1 MNGFNK
7 YQEIINSRIKDIN
20 VKGQPKEL
28 YDPIN
33 YILNLK
39 SKRVRPTLCLLSYS
53 IFSKNINI
61 IVKPAITLEFFH
73 NFTLIHDDIM
83 DNANIR
89 RGEKTIHNKWNNNIG
104 ILSGDLLMIFA
115 YKMLECVDNNT
126 IKNTLGRFNTI
137 AIKVCEGQQFDMN
150 FENKELISESEYI
163 KMITLKTAVLIG
175 FSLELGGL
183 IANQKKIV
191 TDKLYMAGEKIGISF
206 QLMDDY
212 LDVFGNSEFGK
223 KIGGDISSNKKT
235 YLMIKLLEHAE
246 ESDKKIIDTLLSKGK
261 ENTTKVKKITE
272 YMIRYKIDELTKKIM
287 NEFFLEGIA
296 ILESIPGK
304 NSELKNYFE
313 EIRKRKF

>member
-1 MNGFNK
+1 MNEFNK

-212 LDVFGNSEFGK
+212 LDVFGNSKFGK
-223 KIGGDISSNKKT
+223 EIGGDISSNKKT

-246 ESDKKIIDTLLSKGK
+246 ESDKKIINNLLSNKK
-261 ENTTKVKKITE
+261 NNTSKVKRITE
-272 YMIRYKIDELTKKIM
+272 YMIKYKVDELTRKIM
-287 NEFFLEGIA
+287 DEFFIEGIT
-296 ILESIPGK
+296 ILNSIPGK
-304 NSELKNYFE
+304 TLELKNYFE

>member
-1 MNGFNK
+1 MNVFNK
-7 YQEIINSRIKDIN
+7 YQKIINSRIKDIN
-20 VKGQPKEL
+20 VKGQPEEL

-39 SKRVRPTLCLLSYS
+39 SKRVRPTLGLLSYS
-53 IFSKNINI
+53 IFSKNINE
-61 IVKPAITLEFFH
+61 IVKPAIALEFFH

-89 RGEKTIHNKWNNNIG
+89 RGEKTVHNKWNNNIG

-115 YKMLECVDNNT
+115 YKMLEGIDKNIIV
-126 IKNTLGRFNTI
+126 NTLERFNEI

-150 FENKELISESEYI
+150 FENQEMISESEYI

-191 TDKLYMAGEKIGISF
+191 SDKLYKAGEKIGISF

-246 ESDKKIIDTLLSKGK
+246 ESDKKIINNLLSNRK

-272 YMIRYKIDELTKKIM
+272 YMIKYKIDELTKKIM
-287 NEFFLEGIA
+287 NEFFLEGIT

-304 NSELKNYFE
+304 SSDLKNYFE
-313 EIRKRKF
+313 EIRNRKF

>member
-212 LDVFGNSEFGK
+212 LDVFGNSKFGK
-223 KIGGDISSNKKT
+223 EIGGDISSNKKT

-246 ESDKKIIDTLLSKGK
+246 ESDKKIINNLLSNKK
-261 ENTTKVKKITE
+261 NNTTKVKRITE
-272 YMIRYKIDELTKKIM
+272 YMIKYKVDELTRKIM
-287 NEFFLEGIA
+287 DEFFIEGIT
-296 ILESIPGK
+296 ILNSIPGK
-304 NSELKNYFE
+304 TLELKNYFE

>member
-1 MNGFNK
+1 MNVFNK
-7 YQEIINSRIKDIN
+7 YQKIINSRIKDIN

-39 SKRVRPTLCLLSYS
+39 SKRVRPTLSLLSYS
-53 IFSKNINI
+53 IFSKNINE
-61 IVKPAITLEFFH
+61 IVKPAIALEFFH

-89 RGEKTIHNKWNNNIG
+89 RGEKTVHNKWNNNIG

-115 YKMLECVDNNT
+115 YKMLEGIDKNIIV
-126 IKNTLGRFNTI
+126 NTLERFNEI

-150 FENKELISESEYI
+150 FENQEMISESEYI

-191 TDKLYMAGEKIGISF
+191 SDKLYKAGEKIGISF

-246 ESDKKIIDTLLSKGK
+246 DSDKKIINNLLSNRK

-272 YMIRYKIDELTKKIM
+272 YMIKYKIDELTKKIM
-287 NEFFLEGIA
+287 NEFFLDGIT

-304 NSELKNYFE
+304 SSDLKNYFE
-313 EIRKRKF
+313 EIRNRKF

>member
-1 MNGFNK
+1 MNEFNK

-53 IFSKNINI
+53 IFSKNINE

-212 LDVFGNSEFGK
+212 LDVFGNSKFGK
-223 KIGGDISSNKKT
+223 EIGGDISSNKKT

-246 ESDKKIIDTLLSKGK
+246 ESDKKIINNLLSNKK
-261 ENTTKVKKITE
+261 NNTSKVKRITE
-272 YMIRYKIDELTKKIM
+272 YMIKYKVDELTRKIM
-287 NEFFLEGIA
+287 DEFFIEGIT
-296 ILESIPGK
+296 ILNSIPGK
-304 NSELKNYFE
+304 TLELKNYFE

>member
-53 IFSKNINI
+53 IFSKNINE

-212 LDVFGNSEFGK
+212 LDVFGNSKFGK
-223 KIGGDISSNKKT
+223 EIGGDISSNKKT
-235 YLMIKLLEHAE
+235 FLMIKLLEHAE
-246 ESDKKIIDTLLSKGK
+246 ESDKKIINNLLSNKK
-261 ENTTKVKKITE
+261 NNTSKVKRITE
-272 YMIRYKIDELTKKIM
+272 YMIKYKVDELTRKIM
-287 NEFFLEGIA
+287 DEFFIEGIT
-296 ILESIPGK
+296 ILNSIPGK
-304 NSELKNYFE
+304 TLELKNYFE

>member
-1 MNGFNK
+1 MNVFNK
-7 YQEIINSRIKDIN
+7 YQKIINSRIKDIN
-20 VKGQPKEL
+20 VKGQPEEL

-39 SKRVRPTLCLLSYS
+39 SKRVRPTLSLLSYS
-53 IFSKNINI
+53 IFSKNINE
-61 IVKPAITLEFFH
+61 IVKPAIALEFFH

-89 RGEKTIHNKWNNNIG
+89 RGEKTVHNKWNNNIG

-115 YKMLECVDNNT
+115 YKMLEGIDKNIIV
-126 IKNTLGRFNTI
+126 NTLERFNEI

-150 FENKELISESEYI
+150 FENQEMISESEYI

-191 TDKLYMAGEKIGISF
+191 SDKLYKAGEKIGISF

-246 ESDKKIIDTLLSKGK
+246 DSDKKIINNLLSNRK

-272 YMIRYKIDELTKKIM
+272 YMIKYKIDELTKKIM
-287 NEFFLEGIA
+287 NEFFLEGVT

-304 NSELKNYFE
+304 SSDLKNYFE
-313 EIRKRKF
+313 EIRNRKF

>member
-1 MNGFNK
+1 MNVFNK
-7 YQEIINSRIKDIN
+7 YQKIINSRIKDIN
-20 VKGQPKEL
+20 VKGQPEEL

-39 SKRVRPTLCLLSYS
+39 SKRVRPTLSLLSYS
-53 IFSKNINI
+53 IFSKNINE
-61 IVKPAITLEFFH
+61 IVKPAIALEFFH

-89 RGEKTIHNKWNNNIG
+89 RGEKTVHNKWNNNIG

-115 YKMLECVDNNT
+115 YKMLEGIDKNIIV
-126 IKNTLGRFNTI
+126 NTLERFNEI

-150 FENKELISESEYI
+150 FENQEMISESEYI

-191 TDKLYMAGEKIGISF
+191 SDKLYKAGEKIGISF

-246 ESDKKIIDTLLSKGK
+246 ESDKKIINNLLSNRK

-272 YMIRYKIDELTKKIM
+272 YMIKYKIDELTKKIM
-287 NEFFLEGIA
+287 NEFFLEGIT

-304 NSELKNYFE
+304 SSDLKNYFE
-313 EIRKRKF
+313 EIRNRKF

>member
-1 MNGFNK
+1 MNVFKK
-7 YQEIINSRIKDIN
+7 YQEIINYRIKDIN
-20 VKGQPKEL
+20 IKGQPQEL
-28 YDPIN
+28 YDPIS

-53 IFSKNINI
+53 IFSKNIKTA
-61 IVKPAITLEFFH
+61 VEPAIALEFFH

-115 YKMLECVDNNT
+115 YKMLECVDNNI
-126 IKNTLGRFNTI
+126 IKNTLGRFNEI

-183 IANQKKIV
+183 IANQKKK
-191 TDKLYMAGEKIGISF
+191 D
-206 QLMDDY
+206 
-212 LDVFGNSEFGK
+212 N
-223 KIGGDISSNKKT
+223 
-235 YLMIKLLEHAE
+235 
-246 ESDKKIIDTLLSKGK
+246 
-261 ENTTKVKKITE
+261 
-272 YMIRYKIDELTKKIM
+272 
-287 NEFFLEGIA
+287 
-296 ILESIPGK
+296 
-304 NSELKNYFE
+304 
-313 EIRKRKF
+313 

>member
-1 MNGFNK
+1 MNVFNK
-7 YQEIINSRIKDIN
+7 YQKIINSRIKDIN

-39 SKRVRPTLCLLSYS
+39 SKRVRPTLSLLSYS
-53 IFSKNINI
+53 IFSKNINE
-61 IVKPAITLEFFH
+61 IVKPAIALEFFH

-89 RGEKTIHNKWNNNIG
+89 RGEKTVHNKWNNNIG

-115 YKMLECVDNNT
+115 YKMLEGIDKNIIV
-126 IKNTLGRFNTI
+126 NTLERFNEI

-150 FENKELISESEYI
+150 FENQEMISESEYI

-191 TDKLYMAGEKIGISF
+191 SDKLYKAGEKIGISF

-246 ESDKKIIDTLLSKGK
+246 ESDKKIINNLLSNRK

-272 YMIRYKIDELTKKIM
+272 YMIKYKIDELTKKIM
-287 NEFFLEGIA
+287 NEFFLEGIT

-304 NSELKNYFE
+304 SSDLKNYFE
-313 EIRKRKF
+313 EIRNRKF

>member
-1 MNGFNK
+1 MNVFNK
-7 YQEIINSRIKDIN
+7 YQKIINSRIKDIN

-39 SKRVRPTLCLLSYS
+39 SKRVRPTLSLLSYS
-53 IFSKNINI
+53 IFSKNINE
-61 IVKPAITLEFFH
+61 IVKPAIALEFFH

-89 RGEKTIHNKWNNNIG
+89 RGEKTVHSKWNNNIG

-115 YKMLECVDNNT
+115 YKMLEGIDKNIIV
-126 IKNTLGRFNTI
+126 NTLGRFNEI

-150 FENKELISESEYI
+150 FENQEMISESEYI

-191 TDKLYMAGEKIGISF
+191 SDKLYKAGEKIGISF

-246 ESDKKIIDTLLSKGK
+246 ESDKKIINNLLSSRK

-272 YMIRYKIDELTKKIM
+272 YMIKYKIDELTKKIM
-287 NEFFLEGIA
+287 NEFFLEGIT

-304 NSELKNYFE
+304 SSDLKNYFE
-313 EIRKRKF
+313 EIRNRKF

>member
-1 MNGFNK
+1 MNVFNK
-7 YQEIINSRIKDIN
+7 YQKIINSRIKDIN

-39 SKRVRPTLCLLSYS
+39 SKRVRPTLSLLSYS
-53 IFSKNINI
+53 IFSKNINE
-61 IVKPAITLEFFH
+61 IVKPAIALEFFH

-89 RGEKTIHNKWNNNIG
+89 RGEKTVHNKWNNNIG

-115 YKMLECVDNNT
+115 YKMLEGIDKNIIV
-126 IKNTLGRFNTI
+126 NTLERFNEI

-150 FENKELISESEYI
+150 FENQEMISESEYI

-191 TDKLYMAGEKIGISF
+191 SDKLYKAGEKIGISF

-246 ESDKKIIDTLLSKGK
+246 ESDKKIINNLLSNRK

-272 YMIRYKIDELTKKIM
+272 YMIKYKIDELTKKIM
-287 NEFFLEGIA
+287 NEFFLEGVT

-304 NSELKNYFE
+304 SSDLKNYFE
-313 EIRKRKF
+313 EIRNRKF

>member
-1 MNGFNK
+1 MNVYNK
-7 YQEIINSRIKDIN
+7 YQKIINSRIKDIN

-39 SKRVRPTLCLLSYS
+39 SKRVRPTLSLLSYS
-53 IFSKNINI
+53 IFSKNINE
-61 IVKPAITLEFFH
+61 IVKPAIALEFFH

-89 RGEKTIHNKWNNNIG
+89 RGEKTVHNKWNNNIG

-115 YKMLECVDNNT
+115 YKMLEGIDKNIIV
-126 IKNTLGRFNTI
+126 NTLERFNEI

-150 FENKELISESEYI
+150 FENQEMISESEYI

-191 TDKLYMAGEKIGISF
+191 SDKLYKAGEKIGISF

-246 ESDKKIIDTLLSKGK
+246 DSDKKIINNLLSNRK

-272 YMIRYKIDELTKKIM
+272 YMIKYKIDELTKKIM
-287 NEFFLEGIA
+287 NEFFLEGVT

-304 NSELKNYFE
+304 SSDLKNYFE
-313 EIRKRKF
+313 EIRNRKF

>member
-1 MNGFNK
+1 MNVFNK
-7 YQEIINSRIKDIN
+7 YQKIINSRIKDIN

-39 SKRVRPTLCLLSYS
+39 SKRVRPTLSLLSYS
-53 IFSKNINI
+53 IFSKNINE
-61 IVKPAITLEFFH
+61 IVKPAIALEFFH

-89 RGEKTIHNKWNNNIG
+89 RGEKTVHNKWNNNIG

-115 YKMLECVDNNT
+115 YKMLEGIDKNIIV
-126 IKNTLGRFNTI
+126 NTLERFNEI

-150 FENKELISESEYI
+150 FENQEMISESEYI

-191 TDKLYMAGEKIGISF
+191 SDKLYKAGEKIGISF

-246 ESDKKIIDTLLSKGK
+246 DSDKKIINNLLSNRK

-272 YMIRYKIDELTKKIM
+272 YMIKYKIDELTKKIM
-287 NEFFLEGIA
+287 NEFFLEGIT

-304 NSELKNYFE
+304 SSDLKNYFE
-313 EIRKRKF
+313 EIRNRKF